1 MNPSESE
8 LAPPSSLDDQP
19 IERVQ
24 RDGVE
29 YVVLGTAHVSRSS
42 MEAVKTLLAQ
52 EHFDA
57 VAVELC
63 ESRAQSMRDP
73 EAFKQMDLFK
83 VIREGKAGMVAAS
96 LVLSTFQKRLADQS
110 GIQPGAEMKAAMDGA
125 EQRNLP
131 LWLIDREV
139 GTTLKRA
146 WRSVGFWQRFSL
158 LGGLLASV
166 FEREEIEASEI
177 EKLKQGDLMESAFSE
192 FANESKPLFESLISE
207 RDTFMAARLRE
218 QAALAA
224 NAEWATNVS
233 WHDPALDAT
242 SEPISNADLNTT
254 AEESTAAVDSAASAK
269 HRVLVVIGAGHLK
282 GLTTLLQNQQTD
294 PAATVAELA
303 KTPPKARWPKW
314 LAVALVLMIFVAIAY
329 AFTRNTALG
338 TQALSDWILF
348 TGGFAALGAIAAGGH
363 PLSVLAAFIAA
374 PIKPF
379 RPGIP
384 AGGISAMAEAWVRR
398 PRVADF
404 ETLRDDIGHWSGWWK
419 NRVARTLLNFFLVS
433 IGTIIGEYSAGIR
446 IVKSLL

>member
-1 MNPSESE
+1 MSVSETDVT
-8 LAPPSSLDDQP
+8 LLPALQGQP

-42 MEAVKTLLAQ
+42 MEAVDALLAHEQ
-52 EHFDA
+52 FDA

-83 VIREGKAGMVAAS
+83 VIRQGKAGMVAAS

-110 GIQPGAEMKAAMDGA
+110 GILPGAEMKAAMDGA
-125 EQRNLP
+125 EQRGLP

-146 WRSVGFWQRFSL
+146 WRSVGFWQRFGL

-166 FEREEIEASEI
+166 FEREEIAQGEI
-177 EKLKQGDLMESAFSE
+177 EKLKQGDLLESAFSE
-192 FANESKPLFESLISE
+192 FASESKPLYESLIGE
-207 RDTFMAARLRE
+207 RDAFMASRLRQE
-218 QAALAA
+218 
-224 NAEWATNVS
+224 
-233 WHDPALDAT
+233 
-242 SEPISNADLNTT
+242 ADRSAPT
-254 AEESTAAVDSAASAK
+254 DSADTPSR
-269 HRVLVVIGAGHLK
+269 RVLVVIGAGHLK
-282 GLTTLLQNQQTD
+282 GLCTLLRDQQDD
-294 PAATVAELA
+294 PATKVVELA
-303 KTPPKARWPKW
+303 AMPPKARWPKW
-314 LAVALVLMIFVAIAY
+314 LAAALVLLVFAAIAW
-329 AFTRNTALG
+329 AFHRNAALG
-338 TQALSDWILF
+338 TQALMAWVLF
-348 TGGFAALGAIAAGGH
+348 TGGFAALGALAAGGH
-363 PLSVLAAFIAA
+363 PLSILAAFIAA

-398 PRVADF
+398 PRVVDF
-404 ETLRDDIGHWSGWWK
+404 DSLRDDIVHWSGWWK

-433 IGTIIGEYSAGIR
+433 VGTIIGEYSAGIH
-446 IVKSLL
+446 IFKSLI

>member
-1 MNPSESE
+1 MSVPETDAAE
-8 LAPPSSLDDQP
+8 LPALHGQP
-19 IERVQ
+19 IERIQ

-42 MEAVKTLLAQ
+42 MEAVEALLEH

-63 ESRAQSMRDP
+63 DSRAQGMRDP

-83 VIREGKAGMVAAS
+83 VIRQGKAGMVAAS

-125 EQRNLP
+125 DQRDLP

-146 WRSVGFWQRFSL
+146 WHSVGFWQRFGL

-166 FEREEIEASEI
+166 FEREEIEQAEI
-177 EKLKQGDLMESAFSE
+177 EKLKQGDLLESAFSE
-192 FANESKPLFESLISE
+192 FAHGSKPLYDSLIGE
-207 RDTFMAARLRE
+207 RDAFMAARLR
-218 QAALAA
+218 Q
-224 NAEWATNVS
+224 
-233 WHDPALDAT
+233 
-242 SEPISNADLNTT
+242 
-254 AEESTAAVDSAASAK
+254 ESSRSASAEPR
-269 HRVLVVIGAGHLK
+269 RVLVVIGAGHL
-282 GLTTLLQNQQTD
+282 GGMCTQLREQQYD
-294 PAATVAELA
+294 PASKLAELA
-303 KTPPKARWPKW
+303 VSPPKARWPKW
-314 LAVALVLMIFVAIAY
+314 IAAALVLLVFAAIAW
-329 AFTRNTALG
+329 AFHQNTALG
-338 TQALSDWILF
+338 TQALRDWVLF
-348 TGGFAALGAIAAGGH
+348 TGGFAALGALAAGGH
-363 PLSVLAAFIAA
+363 PVSILAAFIAA

-398 PRVADF
+398 PRVVDF
-404 ETLRDDIGHWSGWWK
+404 DTLRDDIVHWSGWWK

-433 IGTIIGEYSAGIR
+433 VGTIIGEYSAGIH
-446 IVKSLL
+446 IFKSLF